1 MVPYHHIFKDSHSV
15 ASYGRLNAILGYK
28 PTDVLAAV
36 VMPAVTPTEKREE
49 IPLTET
55 VVAATK
61 AL

>member
-1 MVPYHHIFKDSHSV
+1 MLHYHHIFKVSHSV

-36 VMPAVTPTEKREE
+36 VMPAVTPIEKPEV

>member
-1 MVPYHHIFKDSHSV
+1 MT
-15 ASYGRLNAILGYK
+15 SYGSLNAILGYK